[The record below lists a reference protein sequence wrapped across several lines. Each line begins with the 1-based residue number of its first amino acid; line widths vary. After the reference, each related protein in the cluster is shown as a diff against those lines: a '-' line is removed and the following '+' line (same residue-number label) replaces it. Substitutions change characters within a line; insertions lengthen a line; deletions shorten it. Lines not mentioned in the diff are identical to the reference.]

1 MEEGFMTMKKTFLN
15 RLSSLCLCL
24 GLAFLAVAHSAVAAP
39 STFVG
44 NDSIEAAPRYV
55 KVQKAW
61 RFRVNFADKKNN
73 TYSLKRPLEFL
84 SQKALDRR
92 AKYKIKPDEYD
103 LPVTPAYLEYLKG
116 QGLKVINTSRWQNS
130 AIVEAT
136 DTTKIGE
143 LASVKFIKSVRRVW
157 TGPDSVLAQASFA
170 QRFFESEM
178 PSLKYDTL
186 PEPYGHSQRQVG
198 MLGVD
203 SLHKDGFRGEGVT
216 IAVIDGGFLGADR
229 IEGLKK
235 CKVLGTANFTGNG
248 KSVYEGQSHGT
259 MVLSCI
265 AANWPHMLVGTAP
278 EASFY
283 LLQSEDAA
291 SEQIVEEDNWCAAL
305 EYADSVG
312 ADIVTSSL
320 GYVAFDDSTTS
331 HKYYELDGHTAVC
344 SRSASLAASR
354 GLLVLNSAGNSGD
367 ESWKKISVPADAE
380 GILTVGAVTED
391 GINTVFSS
399 VGNTADGRVKP
410 DVMAMGGDTWLFASD
425 GDITVAS
432 GTSFST
438 PIMCG
443 VAACLLQACPK
454 AKPEE
459 IIDALRQSG
468 SNASHPD
475 NIYGYGIPSAPKAL
489 RLLNK

>member
-1 MEEGFMTMKKTFLN
+1 MIMKISLIHRF
-15 RLSSLCLCL
+15 LCLSL
-24 GLAFLAVAHSAVAAP
+24 GLCAAFFAAAP
-39 STFVG
+39 VAEAADTTIVRI
-44 NDSIEAAPRYV
+44 DTTEAAPRYV
-55 KVQKAW
+55 KVQKRW
-61 RFRVNFADKKNN
+61 RFRVNFTDKKNS

-92 AKYKIKPDEYD
+92 AKYRIKPDELD

-116 QGLKVINTSRWQNS
+116 QGLKVVNTSRWQNS
-130 AIVEAT
+130 AIVETT
-136 DTTKIGE
+136 DTAEIAA
-143 LASVKFIKSVRRVW
+143 LQSVRFVKSVRRVW
-157 TGPDSVLAQASFA
+157 TGPDSVLAEPSPARLFFDRHIPSFK
-170 QRFFESEM
+170 R
-178 PSLKYDTL
+178 DTL
-186 PEPYGHSQRQVG
+186 QAPYGYAQRQVS

-203 SLHKDGFRGEGVT
+203 SLHNAGFRGDGVT

-229 IEGLKK
+229 IEGLKN

-265 AANWPHMLVGTAP
+265 AANWPHTLVGTAP

-283 LLQSEDAA
+283 LLQSEDGD

-305 EYADSVG
+305 EYADSIG

-320 GYVAFDDSTTS
+320 GYVAFDDSLTS
-331 HKYYELDGHTAVC
+331 HKYYELDGHTSVC

-367 ESWKKISVPADAE
+367 EAWKKISVPADAE
-380 GILTVGAVTED
+380 GILTVGAVTEE

-410 DVMAMGGDTWLFASD
+410 DVMAMGGDTWLFDSD
-425 GDITVAS
+425 GEVTVAS

-443 VAACLLQACPK
+443 VAACLLQARPN
-454 AKPEE
+454 ARPEE
-459 IIDALRQSG
+459 IIHALRQSG
-468 SNASHPD
+468 NNAAHPD

-489 RLLNK
+489 RLLGK